1 MKQGSDRPNS
11 AKEVAEKMANLKS
24 ASEGDAGFQLAKS
37 ALNHEEI
44 RSWRNSVTI
53 GDGLTVQQA
62 EREWH

>member
-1 MKQGSDRPNS
+1 MKQGSDRPIS
-11 AKEVAEKMANLKS
+11 AKEVAGKMANLET
-24 ASEGDAGFQLAKS
+24 ASEGEAGFQLAKP

-44 RSWRNSVTI
+44 RSWRSSVTI